1 MSLKSEIN
9 GPDRGAQPQKV
20 GTSIKG
26 GDVRFRYQKVG
37 TSDLEKKV
45 GTSPQVGTS
54 KKVGTSVDVPTF
66 SSADSRKS
74 PHLQL
79 HSCREGGR
87 EAGVA
92 LEVAEKKW
100 PTSPPF

>member
-66 SSADSRKS
+66 LSADSRKLRE
-74 PHLQL
+74 LQRE
-79 HSCREGGR
+79 SCREGGVCR
-87 EAGVA
+87 GGRTHP
-92 LEVAEKKW
+92 
-100 PTSPPF
+100 PTPRNASI

>member
-1 MSLKSEIN
+1 MSLESEIN
-9 GPDRGAQPQKV
+9 GPDHGAQLQKV

-66 SSADSRKS
+66 SSADSRKFRDS
-74 PHLQL
+74 QRP
-79 HSCREGGR
+79 SCPEGGGSSGR
-87 EAGVA
+87 E
-92 LEVAEKKW
+92 
-100 PTSPPF
+100 SDYPPPPQF

>member
-37 TSDLEKKV
+37 TSDFEKKV

-54 KKVGTSVDVPTF
+54 KKVGTSIDVPTF
-66 SSADSRKS
+66 LSAQSRNS
-74 PHLQL
+74 ACLQL
-79 HSCREGGR
+79 HNHQGGR
-87 EAGVA
+87 CRAG
-92 LEVAEKKW
+92 
-100 PTSPPF
+100 SR